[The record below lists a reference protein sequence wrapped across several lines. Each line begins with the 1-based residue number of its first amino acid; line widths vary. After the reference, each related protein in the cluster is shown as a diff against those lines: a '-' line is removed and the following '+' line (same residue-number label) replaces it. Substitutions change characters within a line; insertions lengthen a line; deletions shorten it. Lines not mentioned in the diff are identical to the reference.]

1 MFIVDA
7 AKVAFGAQD
16 GGAKEAANERARL
29 ASQGVDVEDQ
39 AEGMGRD
46 ERGKAAADFRLPV
59 FLVVAVERASV
70 DEDAAES
77 GVPFALDLGEEMVA
91 DAVAVEGG
99 VEVGSVLAP
108 GEAAGGEPG
117 EQLFAIDVE
126 EGADDAVG
134 GDWTDAG
141 KPGGS
146 GASQESE
153 QDRFGLVGTGVAEG
167 NAVEAELEAGTL
179 EEGVAEAAGAFLEI
193 AVARAR
199 IGFVDHD
206 WKRQGPG
213 EISDEGFVGRGFGSA
228 EAVIDV
234 QDGETVAQSGERAQE
249 GDRVGAARD
258 GDSDRAAAI
267 EHVITRDSFGNAR
280 EQEPA

>member
-16 GGAKEAANERARL
+16 GGAKEASNERARL
-29 ASQGVDVEDQ
+29 ASQGVDVEDA

-46 ERGKAAADFRLPV
+46 ECRKAAADFRLPV
-59 FLVVAVERASV
+59 FLLVAVERASV

-126 EGADDAVG
+126 ERADDAVG

-153 QDRFGLVGTGVAEG
+153 QDGFGLVGTGVAEG

-206 WKRQGPG
+206 WKRQSPG
-213 EISDEGFVGRGFGSA
+213 EIADEGFVGRGFGSA

-234 QDGETVAQSGERAQE
+234 QDGDTVAQSGERAQE
-249 GDRVGAARD
+249 GDRVGSARD